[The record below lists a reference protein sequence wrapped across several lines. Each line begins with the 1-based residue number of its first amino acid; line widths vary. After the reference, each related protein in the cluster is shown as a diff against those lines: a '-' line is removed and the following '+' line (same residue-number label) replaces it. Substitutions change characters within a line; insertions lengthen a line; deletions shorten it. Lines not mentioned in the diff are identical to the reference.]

1 MVLKS
6 RIRSSVVSVTTSA
19 TAIPTTALPGRQS
32 ILIHNDGAATVYI
45 GTSTVTTTG
54 ATKGY
59 PLAAGKDLPM
69 DVGPN
74 VVMYGI
80 VVTGTVS
87 VVILEGT

>member
-6 RIRSSVVSVTTSA
+6 RIRSSVVSVENTA

-32 ILIHNDGAATVYI
+32 MLIHNDGAATVYI
-45 GTSTVTTTG
+45 GHDGVTTSG

-59 PLAAGKDLPM
+59 PLTSGKDLPM
-69 DVGPN
+69 DVGPD
-74 VVMYGI
+74 VIVYGI
-80 VVTGTVS
+80 VATGTVS

>member
-6 RIRSSVVSVTTSA
+6 RIRSSAVAIATTA
-19 TAIPTTALPGRQS
+19 TAIPATALPGRQS

-45 GTSTVTTTG
+45 GHSGVTNSG

-59 PLAAGKDLPM
+59 PLDSGKDLPM
-69 DVGPN
+69 DVGED
-74 VVMYGI
+74 VIVYGI